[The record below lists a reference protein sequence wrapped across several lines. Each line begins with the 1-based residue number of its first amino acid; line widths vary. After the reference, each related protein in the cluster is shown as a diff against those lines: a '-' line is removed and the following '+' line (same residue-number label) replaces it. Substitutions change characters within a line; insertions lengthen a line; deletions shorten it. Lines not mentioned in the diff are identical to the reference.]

1 MQEMKLKSV
10 KQEPKLETKS
20 ETKPD
25 YLLTFDE
32 FLSSNEESKLI
43 KEYSGFFFSTS
54 KQAPRFNGKSLY
66 LDVHGLQL
74 LKILSSYYSADNQ
87 KNLLR
92 MLEARGRKRSGRRA
106 KRKHNDGPGH
116 ISLRCIDYFFTN
128 YSKTCHLIINGRM
141 PMQEYDTKL
150 NFFTKQRFDMF
161 SRRRLLYFRH
171 PTSKCW
177 MATSVRQLNFFKFY
191 LESGV
196 WEYIQTI
203 LPQLQQHMSNT
214 MRQARK
220 ARKARQTRKK
230 RKGDIGD
237 IVGGDGGDGERR
249 RVPLIPFNAKCFGV
263 VTETVAADPVDPA
276 ETAVEQGRPASPDTV
291 IYSIK

>member
-1 MQEMKLKSV
+1 MSKTI
-10 KQEPKLETKS
+10 KQ

-25 YLLTFDE
+25 ALLTFDE
-32 FLSSNEESKLI
+32 FLSSNAESKLI
-43 KEYSGFFFSTS
+43 KEYSGFFFTTS
-54 KQAPRFNGKSLY
+54 NQAPRFNGKSLY

-106 KRKHNDGPGH
+106 KRKHDDGPGH
-116 ISLRCIDYFFTN
+116 ISLRCVDYFFTN

-141 PMQEYDTKL
+141 PTQEYDRLL
-150 NFFTKQRFDMF
+150 NFHTKQRFDMF

-171 PTSKCW
+171 PRTKCW

-196 WEYIQTI
+196 WEYIQSI

-220 ARKARQTRKK
+220 ARKARKERKKK
-230 RKGDIGD
+230 RKGDIG
-237 IVGGDGGDGERR
+237 GDGYTSKTERR

-263 VTETVAADPVDPA
+263 VTAADPEGPE
-276 ETAVEQGRPASPDTV
+276 ETAVAVVEPGRPASPDTV
-291 IYSIK
+291 IASIK

>member
-1 MQEMKLKSV
+1 M
-10 KQEPKLETKS
+10 KQEPKS

-25 YLLTFDE
+25 SLLTFDE
-32 FLSSNEESKLI
+32 FLSLNAESKLI

-106 KRKHNDGPGH
+106 KRKHSDGPGH
-116 ISLRCIDYFFTN
+116 ISLRCVDYFFTN

-141 PMQEYDTKL
+141 PMQEYDRL
-150 NFFTKQRFDMF
+150 LSFHTKQRFDMF
-161 SRRRLLYFRH
+161 SRRRLLFFRH
-171 PTSKCW
+171 PITECW

-196 WEYIQTI
+196 WAYIQSI

-230 RKGDIGD
+230 RKGIGD
-237 IVGGDGGDGERR
+237 IGGGDGEDGERR

-263 VTETVAADPVDPA
+263 VTETAAADPVDPA

-291 IYSIK
+291 ISSLK